1 MAVAAAIGVGDGGD
15 QEEGDVMSSRL
26 ANATSRL
33 SGKRSLLRS
42 SSGIPSSNSETLGQ
56 SQQQRVQQQGLSEI
70 NRSIEKMTLQPMNN
84 GESSTNKSGCK
95 TTGSG
100 GRRDSDW
107 TSVSTEDPGYGSM
120 RSDNQ
125 VNGSRRCSEL
135 SSASQVG
142 LCFFFQSLGYVLQK
156 VTRVQIGYS
165 PK

>member
-1 MAVAAAIGVGDGGD
+1 MLQKGIHNFGDLCKYGHVRQANGGTGACPGTHPTLETNK
-15 QEEGDVMSSRL
+15 QLNKSPPPIFVF
-26 ANATSRL
+26 
-33 SGKRSLLRS
+33 
-42 SSGIPSSNSETLGQ
+42 IPHMFFSA
-56 SQQQRVQQQGLSEI
+56 
-70 NRSIEKMTLQPMNN
+70 
-84 GESSTNKSGCK
+84 TNKSGCK
-95 TTGSG
+95 TTSTSSSS
-100 GRRDSDW
+100 RRDSDW

-142 LCFFFQSLGYVLQK
+142 LCFFFQSLGFFLQK

>member
-1 MAVAAAIGVGDGGD
+1 MAVAAAIGVGDEG
-15 QEEGDVMSSRL
+15 QEELVLSSRL

-42 SSGIPSSNSETLGQ
+42 SGMSNNSAVSSGQ
-56 SQQQRVQQQGLSEI
+56 SQQQRQQQQGLSEI

-95 TTGSG
+95 TTSGSGG

-120 RSDNQ
+120 RSDQ
-125 VNGSRRCSEL
+125 VNACSRRCSEL

-142 LCFFFQSLGYVLQK
+142 FIFFRLWLKTHSLIYF
-156 VTRVQIGYS
+156 
-165 PK
+165 PM